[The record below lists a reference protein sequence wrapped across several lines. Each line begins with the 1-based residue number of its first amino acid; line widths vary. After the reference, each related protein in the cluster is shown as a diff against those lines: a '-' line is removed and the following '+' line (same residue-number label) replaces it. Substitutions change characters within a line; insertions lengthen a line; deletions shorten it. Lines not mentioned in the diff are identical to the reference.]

1 MKDASRPASALL
13 GWRRHR
19 HLANQPNR
27 ESWALIG
34 GAAALLLIA
43 IGGIGA
49 PRQWWGRNLELTL
62 HTTSAAGLSP
72 SMEVKIAGYPVG
84 RVQRIQLLNS
94 GRVLVKLTV
103 EASRANLIGPRS
115 QVLIEQDS
123 LLGRPYI
130 ALGTDPQS
138 TQEQQRQL
146 QHGLNLAY
154 KPAPGIPALINELA
168 GSRLALQQGIEGATA
183 LVQKR
188 LPRSLDQLDRTLQG
202 GQQLTTSLQQDLGGL
217 RQELVGEASAL
228 AADLRNTS
236 TNLNQTLSQ
245 LQSTLQQV
253 HALAASSNQL
263 LGNLNRSWLLQL
275 LQPADE
281 PQLRNK
287 RE

>member
-1 MKDASRPASALL
+1 MKAASSPASALL
-13 GWRRHR
+13 SWRRHR
-19 HLANQPNR
+19 RLVNGPSL

-34 GAAALLLIA
+34 GAAVLLLVA

-62 HTTSAAGLSP
+62 DTTSAAGLSP
-72 SMEVKIAGYPVG
+72 GMAVKVAGYPVG
-84 RVQRIQLLNS
+84 RVQRIQLLQG
-94 GRVLVKLTV
+94 GRIQVKLSV
-103 EASRANLIGPRS
+103 EASRVNLIGPRS
-115 QVLIEQDS
+115 QVSVVQDS
-123 LLGRPYI
+123 LLSRSYI
-130 ALGTDPQS
+130 ALSTDPQNL
-138 TQEQQRQL
+138 QQQQRL
-146 QHGLNLAY
+146 LKDGLNLAY
-154 KPAPGIPALINELA
+154 RPTPGIPALIDELA

-183 LVQKR
+183 LVQQR

-202 GQQLTTSLQQDLGGL
+202 GQQLTASLQQDLG
-217 RQELVGEASAL
+217 S
-228 AADLRNTS
+228 DLRSTS